1 MSETLPRADG
11 GIYSAHMTGGS
22 AEPVSFVWLRDLS
35 MNDQV
40 ALLRYPRRT
49 IPAEVARHIA
59 AGTLGGSAVVMQL
72 RGPPNRWKLSEPLA
86 SQLSRIGVRLNKWWN
101 SDALTDSER
110 GYLIEHRADRE
121 LPPHTVRVEP
131 PVIRAFL
138 EMKMREAPP
147 L

>member
-1 MSETLPRADG
+1 
-11 GIYSAHMTGGS
+11 MTGGS
-22 AEPVSFVWLRDLS
+22 AEPVSFLWLRDLAI
-35 MNDQV
+35 NDQV

-49 IPAEVARHIA
+49 ISAEVARHV
-59 AGTLGGSAVVMQL
+59 AGMLGGSVVVMQL
-72 RGPPNRWKLSEPLA
+72 RGPSDRWKLSEPLA
-86 SQLSRIGVRLNKWWN
+86 SQLSRIREKLDKWWN

-110 GYLIEHRADRE
+110 NYLIEHRADVE

-138 EMKMREAPP
+138 EMKKREAPP

>member
-1 MSETLPRADG
+1 
-11 GIYSAHMTGGS
+11 MTGGS
-22 AEPVSFVWLRDLS
+22 AEPVSFLWLCDLA

-49 IPAEVARHIA
+49 ISAEVARHIA
-59 AGTLGGSAVVMQL
+59 DMLGGSVVVMQL
-72 RGPPNRWKLSEPLA
+72 RGPPGRWKLSEPLA
-86 SQLSRIGVRLNKWWN
+86 SQLSRIRVKLDRWWN
-101 SDALTDSER
+101 SDVLTNTER
-110 GYLIEHRADRE
+110 DYLIEHRGDAE

-138 EMKMREAPP
+138 EMKTREAPP